1 MSYVIPLIFIT
12 VILLSV
18 FRKQD
23 PYSLFIQGSSSSLK
37 LMMKV
42 FPYLVTIMVAVE
54 VFRISGV
61 STVVANF
68 LSPAMNF
75 FGIPKEL
82 TELILIR
89 PLSGAGSLAVLENI
103 FTAYGADSH
112 IGRSASVV
120 YGSSETIFY
129 ISAVYFSQTKVKRLG
144 LAIPIALFSTFI
156 GSIVGVYFVGII

>member
-1 MSYVIPLIFIT
+1 MSYIIPLIFIT

-18 FRKQD
+18 IRKQD

-42 FPYLVTIMVAVE
+42 FPYLVTVMIAVE

-61 STVVANF
+61 SGTVAGF
-68 LSPAMNF
+68 ISPAMNF
-75 FGIPKEL
+75 VGIPAEL

-103 FTAYGADSH
+103 FATYGADSD
-112 IGRSASVV
+112 IGRAASVV

-144 LAIPIALFSTFI
+144 FAIPIALISTFA
-156 GSIVGVYFVGII
+156 GSIVGVFFVGII